1 MSKVVVQIAL
11 YHGSQYLHAL
21 LRSLEAQTFQ
31 DVEVLFYENSVDAA
45 ELARVQVHLA
55 NFTRP
60 HRLIVGEKNLGFSAH
75 NELYHLTASPFVF
88 VLNQDAYLVEDCL
101 EKMLATVEADATIAS
116 ATPLVLRWDNELT
129 DEIDTIGIEYVCL
142 GMVRDKKS
150 FNPLSRSEGDAHRAG
165 EVWGVSGAV
174 ALYRRASVDMARDDG
189 NLYDPRFFMYKEDVE
204 LAFRLHQKGM
214 KAVCVSDARAYHVRA
229 IRAEPKGVLSRILA
243 ERKRPKHLRIAAYRN
258 QWRIYQ
264 MHWREITLKDKL
276 LTIRYEV
283 ARTAL
288 FLLACL

>member
-1 MSKVVVQIAL
+1 MSKLVVQIAL
-11 YHGSQYLHAL
+11 YHGSRYLHAL

-60 HRLIVGEKNLGFSAH
+60 HRLIVGEKNLGFGAH
-75 NELYHLTASPFVF
+75 NELYRMTTSPFVF
-88 VLNQDAYLVEDCL
+88 VLNQDAYLEADCL
-101 EKMLATVEADATIAS
+101 QKMMMTVEADTAIAS
-116 ATPLVLRWDNELT
+116 ATPLVLRWHDKPT
-129 DEIDTIGIEYVCL
+129 DEIDTVGLDYVCL
-142 GMVRDKKS
+142 GMVRD
-150 FNPLSRSEGDAHRAG
+150 SRRLITGVRNHAG
-165 EVWGVSGAV
+165 IEVWGVSGAV
-174 ALYRRASVDMARDDG
+174 ALYRRASVDIVREDG

-229 IRAEPKGVLSRILA
+229 IRAEPKGILGRIIA
-243 ERKRPKHLRIAAYRN
+243 ERKRPKHLRLAAYRN

-264 MHWREITLKDKL
+264 MHWHEISLKDKL
-276 LTIRYEV
+276 LTVRYEF
-283 ARTAL
+283 ARTVL
-288 FLLACL
+288 FCLAYL